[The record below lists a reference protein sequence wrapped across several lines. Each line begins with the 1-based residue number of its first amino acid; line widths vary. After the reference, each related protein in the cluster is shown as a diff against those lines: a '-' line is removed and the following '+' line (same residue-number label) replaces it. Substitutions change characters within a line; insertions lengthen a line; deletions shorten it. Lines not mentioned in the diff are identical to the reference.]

1 MSNPSSLERGVYF
14 DGWFKNNHCYHP
26 SLPLRSM
33 QMIEDLEKYHGTLLV
48 WSAMGGGSISL
59 PYLEHEA
66 FGPVDPRMRFYGYM
80 NDSEFIAACNKRG
93 IKVFAIV
100 FEVQGWEFPAVI
112 DAETGEI
119 KRLNLTAE
127 GEQHDWYGLREFSQ
141 DKYPGLFGKSLRD
154 YYPNGIIN
162 SDGERVTDLWE
173 ECAARKLDGS
183 AVHAQWVEVKNHPHI
198 CYQTCRNNP
207 VWRDYLKKIMKIQ
220 IDAGVPGIQLDEAEL
235 PITSI
240 GSGGCFCKD
249 CMKQFTAYLRERRA
263 AGLLGP
269 EFDGVD
275 LSTFHYQEYL
285 LSTASP
291 YPHGAPFYREYWE
304 FQMRAVKRYF
314 GELVDYAKEY
324 GRQTYGRDI
333 QVSGNFFN
341 LMPVYYPI
349 ESKVD
354 VLITE
359 MQHTLFRQPHFYRYC
374 AGFAGQKPIIV
385 AENPY
390 GGIVPA
396 LLKMLDAGK
405 GYDLYR
411 IFLLEASVYG
421 CNMAVPY
428 GGWMGNTIKDAFYPP
443 RELTAQVQDF
453 LAAHED
459 FYPKT
464 PVKGAA
470 VLYSFPSYYWRE
482 TTKGS
487 GGNAMLLDEQDSLL
501 DCTTSEWNETGVARM
516 PFWDAI
522 KILSAHQVLYDVK
535 MMADGDVRE
544 DTFALEDIAGYS
556 MVVVPDCD
564 VLTTRQADVLL
575 AYAQGGG
582 HVLVYGRIAEGTGLR
597 QQLAALKT
605 VRFVGLE
612 EEPGQPMAG
621 FLAAFDA
628 LYAPRS
634 SLTCSNSALGV
645 QRFDREGRVFVH
657 ALNYGYDAKQDGI
670 VPAPEVVFTLRQA
683 PGEVRLHTLDGQV
696 PPHTV
701 SRQGDTLTI
710 TVRFLPIYTVIEVGQ
725 PCLDI
730 ADGDQVK

>member
-1 MSNPSSLERGVYF
+1 MKGGYLRMERGVYF

-26 SLPLRSM
+26 SLPLRSA

-66 FGPVDPRMRFYGYM
+66 FGSVDPRMRFYGYM
-80 NDSEFIAACNKRG
+80 NDSEFIAECNKRG
-93 IKVFAIV
+93 IKAFGIV
-100 FEVQGWEFPAVI
+100 FEVQGWEFPAVV
-112 DAETGEI
+112 DEKTGELRRI
-119 KRLNLTAE
+119 NLVRD
-127 GEQHDWYGLREFSQ
+127 GEASDWYGLREFSQ
-141 DKYPGLFGKSLRD
+141 DKYPGLFRTSLKD
-154 YYPNGIIN
+154 YYPDGIIN
-162 SDGERVTDLWE
+162 SDGETVTDLWE
-173 ECAARKLDGS
+173 EGAARKLDGT

-198 CYQTCRNNP
+198 CYQMCRNNP
-207 VWRDYLKKIMKIQ
+207 VWRDYLKQIMKLM

-249 CMKQFTAYLRERRA
+249 CMKQFTAHLKQRKA
-263 AGLLGP
+263 DGLLGA
-269 EFDGVD
+269 EFDAID
-275 LSTFHYQEYL
+275 LDTFNYKDYL
-285 LSTASP
+285 IETHSS

-314 GELVDYAKEY
+314 SELVDYAKDY
-324 GRQTYGRDI
+324 GKQTYGRDV

-349 ESKVD
+349 ECKVD

-374 AGFAGQKPIIV
+374 AGFAGKKPIIV

-428 GGWMGNTIKDAFYPP
+428 GGWMGNTIKDSFYPP
-443 RELTAQVQDF
+443 RDLTGEVQDF
-453 LAAHED
+453 LFGNERA
-459 FYPKT
+459 FPKNDGL
-464 PVKGAA
+464 GAA

-487 GGNAMLLDEQDSLL
+487 QGNTMLIDEQNSLL
-501 DCTTSEWNETGVARM
+501 DCTTSEWAEAGVAQL

-522 KILSAHQVLYDVK
+522 KALSAHHAMYDVK

-544 DTFALEDIAGYS
+544 DDFNLDVIKHYP
-556 MVVVPDCD
+556 MVVVPDCNI
-564 VLTTRQADVLL
+564 LTGNQRDVLL
-575 AYAQGGG
+575 QYAQGGG
-582 HVLVYGRIAEGTGLR
+582 RVLVYGRIAEDTD
-597 QQLAALKT
+597 LAQRLAPLES

-612 EEPGQPMAG
+612 QEKGRPMSN
-621 FLAAFDA
+621 FLEAFDA
-628 LYAPRS
+628 LYEQVNTLS
-634 SLTCSNSALGV
+634 CSDKDLGV
-645 QRFDREGRVFVH
+645 QRFDDAGKTYVHVLNYRYDKDLDQVTAVPEVRFCIKRTKGELTLH
-657 ALNYGYDAKQDGI
+657 ALDAHVPEHTAQRNGDELI
-670 VPAPEVVFTLRQA
+670 VSVKN
-683 PGEVRLHTLDGQV
+683 
-696 PPHTV
+696 
-701 SRQGDTLTI
+701 
-710 TVRFLPIYTVIEVGQ
+710 LPIYTLLEIG
-725 PCLDI
+725 
-730 ADGDQVK
+730 

>member
-1 MSNPSSLERGVYF
+1 MNNGSAGKGMERGVYF
-14 DGWFKNNHCYHP
+14 DGWFKHNHCYHP
-26 SLPLRSM
+26 SLPLRSL
-33 QMIEDLEKYHGTLLV
+33 QMIEDLEAYHGTLLV

-80 NDSEFIAACNKRG
+80 NDSEFIAQCNKRG

-112 DAETGEI
+112 DEATGEF
-119 KRLNLTAE
+119 KRLNLTHGDE
-127 GEQHDWYGLREFSQ
+127 PHSWYGLREFSQ
-141 DKYPGLFGKSLRD
+141 DAYPGLLGKSLRD

-162 SDGERVTDLWE
+162 SEGKRVTDLWE

-183 AVHAQWVEVKNHPHI
+183 AVHAQWVEVKQHPHI

-207 VWRDYLKKIMKIQ
+207 VWRDYLKKIMEIQ

-249 CMKQFTAYLRERRA
+249 CMKQFRTFLKERKA
-263 AGLLGP
+263 QGLLGP
-269 EFDGVD
+269 EFDGID
-275 LSTFHYQEYL
+275 LAAFNYKDYL
-285 LSTASP
+285 IETGSS
-291 YPHGAPFYREYWE
+291 YPSGAPFYREYWE

-314 GELVDYAKEY
+314 SELVDHAKAY
-324 GRQTYGRDI
+324 GMEKYEREI

-354 VLITE
+354 VIITE

-390 GGIVPA
+390 GGIIPA
-396 LLKMLDAGK
+396 LLDMLDRGK

-428 GGWMGNTIKDAFYPP
+428 GGWMGNTIKDSFHPP
-443 RELTAQVQDF
+443 RALTAQVQDF
-453 LAAHED
+453 LAEHED
-459 FYPKT
+459 FFPKT
-464 PVKGAA
+464 PSKGAV
-470 VLYSFPSYYWRE
+470 VLYSFASNYWRE

-487 GGNAMLLDEQDSLL
+487 GGNAMLLDEQESLI
-501 DCTTSEWNETGVARM
+501 DCTTSEWNDPGVARI

-522 KILSAHQVLYDVK
+522 KVLSEQQAMYDVR

-544 DTFALEDIAGYS
+544 DTFCAADLAPYS
-556 MVVVPDCD
+556 MVIVPDCN
-564 VLTTRQADVLL
+564 VLTAGQRDVLL

-582 HVLVYGRIAEGTGLR
+582 YLLVYGRVAEGTGL
-597 QQLAALKT
+597 AEALSMQPN

-612 EEPGQPMAG
+612 EMPGAPMAQ
-621 FLAAFDA
+621 FREAFTA
-628 LYAPRS
+628 MYAPFS
-634 SLTCSNSALGV
+634 PAECSDSALGIH
-645 QRFDREGRVFVH
+645 RFDAKGRTFLHV
-657 ALNYGYDAKQDGI
+657 LNYNYRAAQDA
-670 VPAPEVVFTLRQA
+670 VAPVEHVTFTLRQTE
-683 PGEVRLHTLDGQV
+683 GILTLHTLDGAIPTHFVQRK
-696 PPHTV
+696 
-701 SRQGDTLTI
+701 SDTLTVTI
-710 TVRFLPIYTVIEVGQ
+710 EQLPLYTVIVVG
-725 PCLDI
+725 
-730 ADGDQVK
+730 